1 MADPAQESL
10 EATHERLK
18 QERDEAPR
26 RYNEAL
32 TALDRAMTP
41 VVDLPGVPPGFDEHQ
56 VTPLNEA
63 WNILP
68 APPPAAAGLTG
79 RLAGF
84 IWRTIGP
91 HLQRQ
96 LRFNSLLVDHVNRN
110 TAAARDAHRAMEAGV
125 RSLRAQSAALAE
137 FHGRLLLYLQQ
148 ITAYVDTKD
157 RDTAGGQLVLNG
169 ALSGLAEDLAKRWES
184 LTARERRYETH

>member
-1 MADPAQESL
+1 MADPAHESL
-10 EATHERLK
+10 EATLERLK
-18 QERDEAPR
+18 QERDEADR

-84 IWRTIGP
+84 LWRPTRP
-91 HLQRQ
+91 PPPP
-96 LRFNSLLVDHVNRN
+96 
-110 TAAARDAHRAMEAGV
+110 AARVQRRA
-125 RSLRAQSAALAE
+125 
-137 FHGRLLLYLQQ
+137 
-148 ITAYVDTKD
+148 
-157 RDTAGGQLVLNG
+157 
-169 ALSGLAEDLAKRWES
+169 
-184 LTARERRYETH
+184 